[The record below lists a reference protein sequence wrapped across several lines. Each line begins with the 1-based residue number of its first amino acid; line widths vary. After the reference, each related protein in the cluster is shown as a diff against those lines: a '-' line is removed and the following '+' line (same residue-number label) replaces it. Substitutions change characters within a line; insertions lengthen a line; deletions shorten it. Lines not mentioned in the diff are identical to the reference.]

1 MMKIVAYYVFAKN
14 ERDIEE
20 IDTDIIIDTYDKNF
34 QFILDNVREND
45 YLYDIIKSKLLIPD
59 FFKEYLLEN
68 IVPIIGVQ
76 IEISDEDNE
85 EYMSFAGL
93 GDLLTLLRNKVQS
106 HGNISQSNIEYIE
119 KTLETLVVYF
129 NEFIALDEIELKN
142 VDGIVNMRYGK
153 EKFVS
158 LNKYAIYRENNILLL
173 QGASKKQGK
182 YRYINYFN
190 GKHNKPSEVEIDL

>member
-14 ERDIEE
+14 EKDIEE

-34 QFILDNVREND
+34 QFILDNVRKND

-106 HGNISQSNIEYIE
+106 HGNISKNNIEHI
-119 KTLETLVVYF
+119 
-129 NEFIALDEIELKN
+129 
-142 VDGIVNMRYGK
+142 
-153 EKFVS
+153 
-158 LNKYAIYRENNILLL
+158 
-173 QGASKKQGK
+173 
-182 YRYINYFN
+182 
-190 GKHNKPSEVEIDL
+190 